1 MMEKNILNDE
11 QVRQINKLMIIIL
24 GVTTFFGVSGLAS
37 QLSNAE
43 ELAPYKSIIP
53 IIVFILN
60 IIITI
65 VASKVAEPYK
75 LHQIEAISFTVVY
88 ASMLLFSLNGMP
100 FPYIIPMMI
109 VIVLYLDRTATLGM
123 GIATIILN
131 IIRVVMNVTTSDLA
145 DVIEI
150 CMIEVIIS
158 ILATV
163 ACVMGTR
170 LLNRFISENMESIE
184 DAAVERAKVS
194 ENILKVT
201 DEVTADFDLLKGGLS
216 EIEQT
221 SKLVCDSINQIG
233 QGNEENL
240 SAVELQTNMT
250 GEIQNLINSTGEI
263 TTEAV
268 EVSGQ
273 MSEMFTKS
281 LKDIESLVDQAIKTT
296 EVGVKMQEAAGR
308 QQKSSNEAMN
318 ITDMILSISEQTN
331 LLALNASIEAAR
343 AGEAGRGF
351 AVVATEISHLAEQT
365 KQSTEQITNIL
376 RELTENAGEVS
387 DKATQTVEMAGAQ
400 KDLVEL
406 VKGIIIESRDCSEKL
421 GNTLRTVNSDMKS
434 IKDSND
440 EVVNSTSRLL
450 ATSEEFTASTQE
462 TIKISQNNM
471 DMISESM
478 DIMTRISDKMNELAK
493 EEA

>member
-1 MMEKNILNDE
+1 MEKNILNDE
-11 QVRQINKLMIIIL
+11 QVRQINKLMMIIL

-53 IIVFILN
+53 IIIFILN

-65 VASKVAEPYK
+65 VASKIAEPYK
-75 LHQIEAISFTVVY
+75 LHQIEAVSFTIVY

-109 VIVLYLDRTATLGM
+109 VIVLYLDWTASLGM

-131 IIRVVMNVTTSDLA
+131 VIRVVMNVTTSDLA

>member
-1 MMEKNILNDE
+1 MEKSILNDN

-24 GVTTFFGVSGLAS
+24 CVTTFFGVAGLGS
-37 QLSNAE
+37 QLSDAAY
-43 ELAPYKSIIP
+43 LAPYKSIIP
-53 IIVFILN
+53 LILFIINLIL
-60 IIITI
+60 TI
-65 VASKVAEPYK
+65 VVSRIVEPYK
-75 LHQIEAISFTVVY
+75 LHQIEAVSFTVVY
-88 ASMLLFSLNGMP
+88 AAMLLLSLQGMP

-109 VIVLYLDRTATLGM
+109 VIVLYLDNRATLGM
-123 GIATIILN
+123 GVASIVLN
-131 IIRVVMNVTTSDLA
+131 IIRVVMNVATNELA
-145 DVIEI
+145 DVIEVS
-150 CMIEVIIS
+150 MIEIIIS
-158 ILATV
+158 ILTTV
-163 ACVMGTR
+163 ACVMGTK
-170 LLNRFISENMESIE
+170 LLTRFISENMESIE
-184 DAAVERAKVS
+184 AAAVERAKVS

-201 DEVTADFDLLKGGLS
+201 DEVTADFDLLKDGLT

-221 SKLVCDSINQIG
+221 SKLVCESINQIG

-268 EVSGQ
+268 DVSEQ

-281 LKDIESLVDQAIKTT
+281 LKDIESLVEQAIKTT
-296 EVGVKMQEAAGR
+296 EVGMQMQEAAGR
-308 QQKSSNEAMN
+308 QQKSSDEAMN
-318 ITDMILSISEQTN
+318 ITDMILSISGQTN

-406 VKGIIIESRDCSEKL
+406 VKGIIIESRDCSDKL
-421 GNTLRTVNSDMKS
+421 GDTLRTVNSDMKR
-434 IKDSND
+434 IMDSND

-471 DMISESM
+471 DKIDESM
-478 DIMTRISDKMNELAK
+478 DIMARISGKMNELAQ
-493 EEA
+493 EEV

>member
-1 MMEKNILNDE
+1 MEKSILNDN

-24 GVTTFFGVSGLAS
+24 CVTTFFGVVGLGS
-37 QLSNAE
+37 QLSDAT

-53 IIVFILN
+53 LILFIIN
-60 IIITI
+60 IILTI
-65 VASKVAEPYK
+65 VVSRIVEPYK
-75 LHQIEAISFTVVY
+75 LHQIEAVSFTIVY
-88 ASMLLFSLNGMP
+88 AAMLLLSLCGMP

-109 VIVLYLDRTATLGM
+109 VIVLYLDNRATLGM
-123 GIATIILN
+123 GVASIVLN
-131 IIRVVMNVTTSDLA
+131 IIRVVMNVATNELL
-145 DVIEI
+145 DVIEVS
-150 CMIEVIIS
+150 MIEIIIS
-158 ILATV
+158 ILTTV
-163 ACVMGTR
+163 ACVMGTK
-170 LLNRFISENMESIE
+170 LLTRFISENMESIE
-184 DAAVERAKVS
+184 AAAVERAKVS

-201 DEVTADFDLLKGGLS
+201 DEVTADFDLLKDGLT

-221 SKLVCDSINQIG
+221 SKLVCESINQIG

-268 EVSGQ
+268 DVSEQ
-273 MSEMFTKS
+273 MSKMFTKS
-281 LKDIESLVDQAIKTT
+281 LKDIESLVEQAIKTT
-296 EVGVKMQEAAGR
+296 EVGMQMQEAAGR
-308 QQKSSNEAMN
+308 QQKSSDEAMN
-318 ITDMILSISEQTN
+318 ITDMILSISGQTN

-406 VKGIIIESRDCSEKL
+406 VKGIIIESRDCSDKL
-421 GNTLRTVNSDMKS
+421 GDTLRTVNSDMKR
-434 IKDSND
+434 IMDSND

-471 DMISESM
+471 DKIDESM
-478 DIMTRISDKMNELAK
+478 DIMARISGKMNELAQ
-493 EEA
+493 EEV